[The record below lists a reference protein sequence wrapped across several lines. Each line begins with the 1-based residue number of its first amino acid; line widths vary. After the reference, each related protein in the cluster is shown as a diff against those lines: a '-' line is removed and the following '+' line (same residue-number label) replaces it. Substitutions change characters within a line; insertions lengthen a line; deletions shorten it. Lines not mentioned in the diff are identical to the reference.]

1 MSRHNNNLNR
11 DYVTDYLI
19 PVISL
24 MKRKINHTEAFK
36 EIANKLQ
43 VTTQTVTDRCSRGL
57 GIKTHQFVNLVNS
70 GGIKQFL
77 LNKFP
82 EKANILNHNL

>member
-1 MSRHNNNLNR
+1 MTMHNNTHHR

-36 EIANKLQ
+36 EIANKLL
-43 VTTQTVTDRCSRGL
+43 VTKQTVNYRCSRGIGL
-57 GIKTHQFVNLVNS
+57 NTQQFVELVKS
-70 GGIKQFL
+70 GHIKEHL

-82 EKANILNHNL
+82 DKADILNKNL

>member
-1 MSRHNNNLNR
+1 MYRNTHDR

-24 MKRKINHTEAFK
+24 MKKKINHTEAFK
-36 EIANKLQ
+36 EIANKLR
-43 VTTQTVTDRCSRGL
+43 VTKQTVNDRCSRGL
-57 GIKTHQFVNLVNS
+57 GLNTQQFVDLVKS
-70 GGIKQFL
+70 GRIKDHL

-82 EKANILNHNL
+82 DKAEILNKNL